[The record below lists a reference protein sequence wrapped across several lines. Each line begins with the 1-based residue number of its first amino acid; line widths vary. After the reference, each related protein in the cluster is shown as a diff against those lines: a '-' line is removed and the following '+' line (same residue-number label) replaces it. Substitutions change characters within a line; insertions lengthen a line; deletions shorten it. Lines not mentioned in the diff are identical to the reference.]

1 MLVPQKI
8 KSEKKPQ
15 ARGFNPHA
23 MAQAQALNQQPDSIP
38 AMMKPGEYVLPPDTV
53 AAMGGPGALD
63 ATVAQTHTPA
73 NAGAI
78 VPQGFEPRLFFS
90 SGGLAQDEEQN
101 PKPISPTNIYPQ
113 GSPSAGAN
121 VYGGAIDAA
130 KSAVSAAAN
139 PQGGQ
144 PLVKG
149 AAQMFGQREELQQQG
164 RERWD
169 ASVAARQPAPTQPAQ
184 PVGLPA
190 AAAAPTPRAQFVAD
204 QNQKLAA
211 ANTQLAERTAQL
223 NERYKPAPNSPT
235 NTFPANRMPVENV
248 QPQQA
253 PTAPAVTSGFAS
265 AQDGMTNDF
274 GRQPSSPTPM
284 AAAAPS
290 TAQKTPASDPQSRI
304 NEQIANAQR
313 QRAEGIAA
321 VQRGQA
327 YDSTARQQLGPQ
339 STADTGP
346 TSFTGDVLRTA
357 GQDAQAAWQRGGAE
371 GVGAAAGA
379 LVRGSMATPGA
390 IAVDAVDSVVNG
402 PIGQGIGGF
411 ARGLFGGAGQQPAS
425 AAPAQKSSAGSTGA
439 AAPERTPEQ
448 LAKQLGGLDR
458 QHAQNVQL
466 QAAARTPEQARAEVQ
481 QTEGLAQVRGL
492 PGVYQHGRGQYS
504 DNPEGMGFATGFT
517 GQPSAQNMQA
527 ANALASQQQAQSMGR
542 IAMQQQAQQQM
553 QQPRGFAAPQ
563 IDHSGNSSASKD
575 ELRRLRWAA
584 ESAMANAPRKKY
596 AMQHP
601 AVMAYQAAL
610 QGDTAARYGGQ
621 AGLEAKTNDTNAS
634 LQREQMQQ
642 QGANQRDAGRL
653 YLDQQRVGMEATT
666 KGFDVRQAQRKE
678 NAQLAWEKASP
689 EQRSVIKERYP
700 DLFGNEDKKKP
711 YSFDVV
717 RGSSDPV
724 TGRRE
729 GDYAFVFDPN
739 TGQHLQVQ
747 IGGGAAV
754 PTAAPQEASKS
765 VL

>member
-1 MLVPQKI
+1 MPVLQPEKTKPQ
-8 KSEKKPQ
+8 KKPQ

-78 VPQGFEPRLFFS
+78 VPKGFEPRLFFS
-90 SGGLAQDEEQN
+90 SGGLAEEEER
-101 PKPISPTNIYPQ
+101 KPISPANIYPQ

-169 ASVAARQPAPTQPAQ
+169 ASVAARQPAPAQ
-184 PVGLPA
+184 PVGLPGA
-190 AAAAPTPRAQFVAD
+190 ASA
-204 QNQKLAA
+204 
-211 ANTQLAERTAQL
+211 
-223 NERYKPAPNSPT
+223 SPS
-235 NTFPANRMPVENV
+235 A
-248 QPQQA
+248 
-253 PTAPAVTSGFAS
+253 APAVTSGFAS
-265 AQDGMTNDF
+265 SQDGMANDF

-284 AAAAPS
+284 ASAAPS
-290 TAQKTPASDPQSRI
+290 TAPAQTPRAQFVADQNAKLAAANTKLAERTQEMNARYQPALNSPTNTFPANRLPVESGAASVQQEVTPPPDAAQIASDREAFKSFGSGFAGGVD
-304 NEQIANAQR
+304 NLA
-313 QRAEGIAA
+313 RAA
-321 VQRGQA
+321 
-327 YDSTARQQLGPQ
+327 
-339 STADTGP
+339 
-346 TSFTGDVLRTA
+346 GDVLGLPVRGLA
-357 GQDAQAAWQRGGAE
+357 GVADT
-371 GVGAAAGA
+371 A
-379 LVRGSMATPGA
+379 LVRPARAMGLNVPYMSPHLVPPGVNPSSMTPFM
-390 IAVDAVDSVVNG
+390 DAKRLG
-402 PIGQGIGGF
+402 ET
-411 ARGLFGGAGQQPAS
+411 
-425 AAPAQKSSAGSTGA
+425 APNVETST
-439 AAPERTPEQ
+439 AAPERTLEQ
-448 LAKQLGGLDR
+448 LGKQLGGLDR

-584 ESAMANAPRKKY
+584 ESAMENAPRKKY

-601 AVMAYQAAL
+601 AVLAYQAAL

-653 YLDQQRVGMEATT
+653 AIDQQRLGMEATS

-678 NAQLAWEKASP
+678 AVQSAWEKASP
-689 EQRSVIKERYP
+689 EQRSVMKEMYP
-700 DLFGNEDKKKP
+700 DLFGDKEKKS

-717 RGSSDPV
+717 RGSADPM
-724 TGRRE
+724 TGKRE
-729 GDYAFVFDPN
+729 GDYAVVFDPN
-739 TGQHLQVQ
+739 TGKYRQVQ
-747 IGGGAAV
+747 VG
-754 PTAAPQEASKS
+754 Q
-765 VL
+765 

>member
-1 MLVPQKI
+1 MPEPQKI

-15 ARGFNPHA
+15 ARGFNPEA

-78 VPQGFEPRLFFS
+78 VPKGFEPRLFFNN
-90 SGGLAQDEEQN
+90 GGLAQEEETKQV
-101 PKPISPTNIYPQ
+101 PT
-113 GSPSAGAN
+113 
-121 VYGGAIDAA
+121 AA
-130 KSAVSAAAN
+130 PAA
-139 PQGGQ
+139 
-144 PLVKG
+144 
-149 AAQMFGQREELQQQG
+149 
-164 RERWD
+164 
-169 ASVAARQPAPTQPAQ
+169 PAPASAQ
-184 PVGLPA
+184 
-190 AAAAPTPRAQFVAD
+190 TPRAQFVAD

-235 NTFPANRMPVENV
+235 NTFPANRMPVENG

-284 AAAAPS
+284 ASAAPS
-290 TAQKTPASDPQSRI
+290 TAPKTPASDPQSRI
-304 NEQIANAQR
+304 NEQMANAQR

-327 YDSTARQQLGPQ
+327 YDSITQQQRQQAYDTWQ
-339 STADTGP
+339 STRQPGILPQPRSDMRQQEAEKAYSDT
-346 TSFTGDVLRTA
+346 LA
-357 GQDAQAAWQRGGAE
+357 GR
-371 GVGAAAGA
+371 
-379 LVRGSMATPGA
+379 
-390 IAVDAVDSVVNG
+390 
-402 PIGQGIGGF
+402 
-411 ARGLFGGAGQQPAS
+411 
-425 AAPAQKSSAGSTGA
+425 TGA
-439 AAPERTPEQ
+439 AAPERTLEQ
-448 LAKQLGGLDR
+448 LGKQLGGLDR

-466 QAAARTPEQARAEVQ
+466 QAAARTPEQARAEATQQSTVQ
-481 QTEGLAQVRGL
+481 QVPGLS
-492 PGVYQHGRGQYS
+492 GVYKHGEGQYS
-504 DNPEGMGFATGFT
+504 DNAQGMGFAPGRT

-596 AMQHP
+596 AMQDP

-610 QGDTAARYGGQ
+610 KGDTDARYGGQ
-621 AGLEAKTNDTNAS
+621 AALEAKTNDTNAG

-653 YLDQQRVGMEATT
+653 AIDQQRLGLDTQQQQEQSTAR
-666 KGFDVRQAQRKE
+666 GFEIRGAQRREGILQQFDAAKTDQE
-678 NAQLAWEKASP
+678 RAQL
-689 EQRSVIKERYP
+689 QQRYP
-700 DLFGNEDKKKP
+700 DVFGKGDSPWKVSVTPATKNID
-711 YSFDVV
+711 
-717 RGSSDPV
+717 GSTSMGSVIRYNDQ
-724 TGRRE
+724 
-729 GDYAFVFDPN
+729 
-739 TGQHLQVQ
+739 TGQVEEVKLNGVAQPQVGDTRDGYRYK
-747 IGGGAAV
+747 GGN
-754 PTAAPQEASKS
+754 PNDKASWQK
-765 VL
+765 L

>member
-1 MLVPQKI
+1 M
-8 KSEKKPQ
+8 
-15 ARGFNPHA
+15 RGFQPMARQIKTGPINKPTNGGAVRGLHGFAPGA
-23 MAQAQALNQQPDSIP
+23 MAQVLNQQPDSIP

-53 AAMGGPGALD
+53 AAMGGPQALD

-73 NAGAI
+73 NVGAI
-78 VPQGFEPRLFFS
+78 VPKGFEPRLFFNN
-90 SGGLAQDEEQN
+90 GGLAQDEEQK
-101 PKPISPTNIYPQ
+101 PKPISPTNTYPQ

-121 VYGGAIDAA
+121 VYGGAIDAT

-144 PLVKG
+144 PLAKG
-149 AAQMFGQREELQQQG
+149 AAQMFGQRQELQQQG

-169 ASVAARQPAPTQPAQ
+169 ASVAARQPAPAQPAQ

-190 AAAAPTPRAQFVAD
+190 AAAAP
-204 QNQKLAA
+204 
-211 ANTQLAERTAQL
+211 
-223 NERYKPAPNSPT
+223 S
-235 NTFPANRMPVENV
+235 
-248 QPQQA
+248 
-253 PTAPAVTSGFAS
+253 TAPAVTSGFAS
-265 AQDGMTNDF
+265 AQDGMANDF
-274 GRQPSSPTPM
+274 GRQPSSPTPIV
-284 AAAAPS
+284 AATSTAPS
-290 TAQKTPASDPQSRI
+290 TVTSGFASDQDGMRNDFGKNP
-304 NEQIANAQR
+304 
-313 QRAEGIAA
+313 
-321 VQRGQA
+321 VRGLP
-327 YDSTARQQLGPQ
+327 DPT
-339 STADTGP
+339 TGP
-346 TSFTGDVLRTA
+346 SSFTGDVLRTA
-357 GQDAQAAWQRGGAE
+357 GRDAQSAWQRGGAE

-411 ARGLFGGAGQQPAS
+411 TRGFFGGAGQSPTPAT
-425 AAPAQKSSAGSTGA
+425 PATPTTTARQSTAGGA
-439 AAPERTPEQ
+439 VAAPERTPEQ

-466 QAAARTPEQARAEVQ
+466 QAEVRTPEQARAEVQ
-481 QTEGLAQVRGL
+481 QTEGLAKVRGL

-553 QQPRGFAAPQ
+553 QQPRGFAVPQ

-596 AMQHP
+596 AMQDP

-621 AGLEAKTNDTNAS
+621 AGLEAKTNDTNAG

-653 YLDQQRVGMEATT
+653 ALDQQRVGLDGQRLGLAAQQQQEQSTAR
-666 KGFDVRQAQRKE
+666 GFEIRGAQRRE
-678 NAQLAWEKASP
+678 SAQKAWQKATP
-689 EQRSVIKERYP
+689 DQRSQLQKMYP
-700 DLFGNEDKKKP
+700 DLFGENSENLRNN
-711 YSFDVV
+711 FMAV
-717 RGSSDPV
+717 
-724 TGRRE
+724 
-729 GDYAFVFDPN
+729 
-739 TGQHLQVQ
+739 
-747 IGGGAAV
+747 GGGQEWDTTANVMRTVPQRLIDLRTMQEVGGGGVPRGLPQVGAV
-754 PTAAPQEASKS
+754 QDGYRFKGGNPSDRAKGEQ
-765 VL
+765 

>member
-1 MLVPQKI
+1 MPEPQKI

-23 MAQAQALNQQPDSIP
+23 MAQAQVLNQQPDSIP

-53 AAMGGPGALD
+53 AAMGGPQALD
-63 ATVAQTHTPA
+63 ATVAQTHTPT

-78 VPQGFEPRLFFS
+78 VPRGFGPRLFFNN
-90 SGGLAQDEEQN
+90 GGLAQDEEQK

-130 KSAVSAAAN
+130 KSAVSDAAN

-149 AAQMFGQREELQQQG
+149 AAQMFGQRQELQQQG

-169 ASVAARQPAPTQPAQ
+169 ASVAARQPAPAQPAQ

-204 QNQKLAA
+204 QNAKLTA
-211 ANTQLAERTAQL
+211 ANTKLAERTQEMNARHQ
-223 NERYKPAPNSPT
+223 PALSSPT
-235 NTFPANRMPVENV
+235 NTFPGNRM
-248 QPQQA
+248 A
-253 PTAPAVTSGFAS
+253 GASGAAS
-265 AQDGMTNDF
+265 A
-274 GRQPSSPTPM
+274 PP
-284 AAAAPS
+284 AAS
-290 TAQKTPASDPQSRI
+290 
-304 NEQIANAQR
+304 
-313 QRAEGIAA
+313 G
-321 VQRGQA
+321 
-327 YDSTARQQLGPQ
+327 
-339 STADTGP
+339 
-346 TSFTGDVLRTA
+346 
-357 GQDAQAAWQRGGAE
+357 
-371 GVGAAAGA
+371 
-379 LVRGSMATPGA
+379 
-390 IAVDAVDSVVNG
+390 
-402 PIGQGIGGF
+402 
-411 ARGLFGGAGQQPAS
+411 
-425 AAPAQKSSAGSTGA
+425 AAPAQPSRGAVGFLADAFPGTTAAVQGSMDDAKEAYRQGGVGALIGTSARVAATPLIGLADDVYNSAAKVVRPVTDTALQAGKTALTGDVSPINPLQHGAGAGQETSTGA
-439 AAPERTPEQ
+439 TSKTPQRSPFNASTAVDSTYGLAPISKPAAQESTP
-448 LAKQLGGLDR
+448 G
-458 QHAQNVQL
+458 
-466 QAAARTPEQARAEVQ
+466 AEP
-481 QTEGLAQVRGL
+481 AQVRGL

-504 DNPEGMGFATGFT
+504 DNPEGVGFATGFT

-527 ANALASQQQAQSMGR
+527 ANALAGQQQAQSMGR

-584 ESAMANAPRKKY
+584 ESAMENAPRKKY

-666 KGFDVRQAQRKE
+666 KGFDVRQSQRKE

-689 EQRSVIKERYP
+689 EQRSVMKEMYP

-729 GDYAFVFDPN
+729 GDYAVVFDPN
-739 TGQHLQVQ
+739 TGQYRQVQ
-747 IGGGAAV
+747 VG
-754 PTAAPQEASKS
+754 Q
-765 VL
+765 

>member
-1 MLVPQKI
+1 MHRP
-8 KSEKKPQ
+8 E
-15 ARGFNPHA
+15 
-23 MAQAQALNQQPDSIP
+23 
-38 AMMKPGEYVLPPDTV
+38 PGT
-53 AAMGGPGALD
+53 G
-63 ATVAQTHTPA
+63 
-73 NAGAI
+73 
-78 VPQGFEPRLFFS
+78 
-90 SGGLAQDEEQN
+90 
-101 PKPISPTNIYPQ
+101 
-113 GSPSAGAN
+113 
-121 VYGGAIDAA
+121 
-130 KSAVSAAAN
+130 
-139 PQGGQ
+139 
-144 PLVKG
+144 
-149 AAQMFGQREELQQQG
+149 
-164 RERWD
+164 
-169 ASVAARQPAPTQPAQ
+169 QPAPAPPAQ

-204 QNQKLAA
+204 QNQKLAT

-235 NTFPANRMPVENV
+235 NTFPANRLPVENE

-265 AQDGMTNDF
+265 SQDGMANDF

-284 AAAAPS
+284 ASAAPS

-304 NEQIANAQR
+304 NEQMANAQR

-346 TSFTGDVLRTA
+346 TSFTADVLRTA

-390 IAVDAVDSVVNG
+390 IAYDAVDSVVNG

-411 ARGLFGGAGQQPAS
+411 TRGFFGGAGQPPSPETTATPATPTTTARQS
-425 AAPAQKSSAGSTGA
+425 TAGGA
-439 AAPERTPEQ
+439 SAAPERTLEQ
-448 LAKQLGGLDR
+448 LGKQLGGLDR
-458 QHAQNVQL
+458 QHAQSVQL

-481 QTEGLAQVRGL
+481 QTEGLAQVRGM

-527 ANALASQQQAQSMGR
+527 ANALASQQQAQSLGR

-584 ESAMANAPRKKY
+584 ESAMENAPRKKY

-601 AVMAYQAAL
+601 AVLAYQAAL

-621 AGLEAKTNDTNAS
+621 AGLEAKTNDTNAG

-653 YLDQQRVGMEATT
+653 YLDQQRVGMEATS

-678 NAQLAWEKASP
+678 SAQKAWQKATP
-689 EQRSVIKERYP
+689 DQRSVIKEMYP
-700 DLFGNEDKKKP
+700 DLFGDGDKKQP

-717 RGSSDPV
+717 RGSVDPV

-729 GDYAFVFDPN
+729 GDYAVVFDPN
-739 TGQHLQVQ
+739 TGQYRHVQ

>member
-1 MLVPQKI
+1 MSAVLQPQKI

-53 AAMGGPGALD
+53 AAMGGPQALD

-78 VPQGFEPRLFFS
+78 VPKGFEPRLFFS
-90 SGGLAQDEEQN
+90 SGGLAQEEEQK

-113 GSPSAGAN
+113 GSPSAEAN

-169 ASVAARQPAPTQPAQ
+169 ASVAARQPAPAQPAQ

-190 AAAAPTPRAQFVAD
+190 ATAAP
-204 QNQKLAA
+204 
-211 ANTQLAERTAQL
+211 
-223 NERYKPAPNSPT
+223 S
-235 NTFPANRMPVENV
+235 
-248 QPQQA
+248 
-253 PTAPAVTSGFAS
+253 TAPAVTSGFAS

-284 AAAAPS
+284 ASAAPS
-290 TAQKTPASDPQSRI
+290 LAQKTPASDPQSRI
-304 NEQIANAQR
+304 NEQMANAQR

-327 YDSTARQQLGPQ
+327 YDSITQQQRQQAYDTWQ
-339 STADTGP
+339 STRQPGILPQPRSDMRQQEAENAYSELLAGRSTSVPQQTPQPVGTAAD
-346 TSFTGDVLRTA
+346 
-357 GQDAQAAWQRGGAE
+357 
-371 GVGAAAGA
+371 
-379 LVRGSMATPGA
+379 
-390 IAVDAVDSVVNG
+390 
-402 PIGQGIGGF
+402 
-411 ARGLFGGAGQQPAS
+411 
-425 AAPAQKSSAGSTGA
+425 
-439 AAPERTPEQ
+439 APERTPEQ
-448 LAKQLGGLDR
+448 LGKQLGGLDR

-466 QAAARTPEQARAEVQ
+466 QSAARTPEQARAEVQ

-492 PGVYQHGRGQYS
+492 PGVYQHGKGQYS

-517 GQPSAQNMQA
+517 GQPSARNMQA
-527 ANALASQQQAQSMGR
+527 ANALASQQQAQSLGR
-542 IAMQQQAQQQM
+542 VAAQQQAQQQAM
-553 QQPRGFAAPQ
+553 QPRGFAAPQ

-596 AMQHP
+596 AMQDP

-621 AGLEAKTNDTNAS
+621 AALEAKTNDTNAG

-653 YLDQQRVGMEATT
+653 AIDQQRLGLDTQQQQEQSTAR
-666 KGFDVRQAQRKE
+666 GFEIRGAQRREGILQQFDAAKTDQE
-678 NAQLAWEKASP
+678 RAQL
-689 EQRSVIKERYP
+689 QQRYP
-700 DLFGNEDKKKP
+700 DVFGKGDSPWKIQVTPSTKNVD
-711 YSFDVV
+711 
-717 RGSSDPV
+717 GS
-724 TGRRE
+724 TTE
-729 GDYAFVFDPN
+729 GSIYRYN
-739 TGQHLQVQ
+739 SQTGQVERVDAGKPQLPLDQNPKAEAIKADTSLTREQ
-747 IGGGAAV
+747 KAA
-754 PTAAPQEASKS
+754 ELRK
-765 VL
+765 LGY